1 MKKQKK
7 LPVSQ
12 FLIYALLIF
21 IVLLCLYPIYYIVIA
36 SFSDSDALMR
46 QEGLLLA
53 PLKPFTLNAYKYV
66 FSNRLVASGY
76 MNTIIIVV
84 VGVGINLLFTILA
97 AYVLSIKEL
106 MFHRQLTLFVIF
118 TMYFSGGMVPAY
130 LNVKSLGMLDSLW
143 SLILP
148 GAISTYN
155 LIILRTG
162 FESLP
167 PSLIESAKL
176 DGAGNFTI
184 LFKIMVPLS
193 KASLAVMVLYYGV
206 AHWNAWFSA
215 SIYLKSS
222 SKFPL
227 QLVLRDLLITSQSAG
242 ITGSTD
248 LGELA
253 QVANM
258 VKYALI
264 VVSTLPI
271 LLIYPFLQKYFDKGV
286 MIGAVK
292 G

>member
-1 MKKQKK
+1 MKKRKK
-7 LPVSQ
+7 VQ
-12 FLIYALLIF
+12 VANFLIYAVLIF
-21 IVLLCLYPIYYIVIA
+21 VALICIYPIYYVVIA
-36 SFSDSDALMR
+36 SFSDSNALMSH
-46 QEGLLLA
+46 QGLLVA
-53 PLKPFTLNAYKYV
+53 PLKPFTLEAYKYV

-76 MNTIIIVV
+76 LNTLIIVV
-84 VGVGINLLFTILA
+84 VGVALNLLMTILA

-106 MFHRQLTLFVIF
+106 MFHRQITFFVIF
-118 TMYFSGGMVPAY
+118 TMYFSGGMVPMY
-130 LNVKSLGMLDSLW
+130 LNVKSLGLLDSIW

-155 LIILRTG
+155 LIILRTS

-167 PSLIESAKL
+167 GSLIESAKL
-176 DGAGNFTI
+176 DGAGDFTI
-184 LFKIMVPLS
+184 LFKIIVPLC
-193 KASLAVMVLYYGV
+193 KAALAVMVLYYGV
-206 AHWNAWFSA
+206 AHWNSWFSA
-215 SIYLKSS
+215 SLYLKTS

-242 ITGSTD
+242 ITGSMD

-271 LLIYPFLQKYFDKGV
+271 LMIYPFLQKYFEKGV

>member
-1 MKKQKK
+1 MNIRKKIHI
-7 LPVSQ
+7 SN
-12 FLIYALLIF
+12 FLIYAVLVM
-21 IVLLCLYPIYYIVIA
+21 IVLLCVYPIYYVVIA
-36 SFSDSDALMR
+36 SFSDPDALLS
-46 QEGLLLA
+46 QKGFLLT

-66 FSNRLVASGY
+66 FSNRLVATGY
-76 MNTIIIVV
+76 MNTIVVVV
-84 VGVGINLLFTILA
+84 VGVGINLLMTILA

-106 MFHRQLTLFVIF
+106 MFHRQITFFVIF

-155 LIILRTG
+155 LIILRTS

-167 PSLIESAKL
+167 DSLIESAKL

-184 LFKIMVPLS
+184 LFKIIVPLT
-193 KASLAVMVLYYGV
+193 KAALAVMVLYYGV
-206 AHWNAWFSA
+206 AHWNSWFSA
-215 SIYLKSS
+215 SIYLKTS

-242 ITGSTD
+242 VTGTMD
-248 LGELA
+248 MGDLA

-271 LLIYPFLQKYFDKGV
+271 LLIYPFLQKYFEKGV

>member
-1 MKKQKK
+1 MNKCKKIH
-7 LPVSQ
+7 VSN
-12 FLIYALLIF
+12 FFICAILMF
-21 IVLLCLYPIYYIVIA
+21 IVLLCVYPIYYVVIA
-36 SFSDSDALMR
+36 SFSNPDALLG
-46 QEGLLLA
+46 QKGLLLA

-66 FSNRLVASGY
+66 FSNRLVVTGY

-84 VGVGINLLFTILA
+84 LGVGINLLFTILA

-106 MFHRQLTLFVIF
+106 MFHRQITFYVIF

-155 LIILRTG
+155 LIILRTS

-167 PSLIESAKL
+167 DSLIESAKL
-176 DGAGNFTI
+176 DGAGNLTV
-184 LFKIMVPLS
+184 LFKIIVPLT

-206 AHWNAWFSA
+206 AHWNSWFSA
-215 SIYLKSS
+215 SIYLRTS

-242 ITGSTD
+242 ITGSMD
-248 LGELA
+248 MGDLA

-271 LLIYPFLQKYFDKGV
+271 LLIYPFLQKYFEKGV